1 MPKTRAA
8 IIPFCRLSISIPSGS
23 LEIIS
28 KLIVVTTRETRIAI
42 MFIKENLIS

>member
-1 MPKTRAA
+1 MAA
-8 IIPFCRLSISIPSGS
+8 IIPFWRLSISIPKGS

-42 MFIKENLIS
+42 MFIAENPIIW